1 MRYHIRPNLHKCH
14 MRKML
19 KSIRYDNLLP
29 ERTQYRPV
37 THLKTLGVMDFQ
49 LMSGSMGSV
58 VGE

>member
-1 MRYHIRPNLHKCH
+1 MRYHRRPNLHKCH

-19 KSIRYDNLLP
+19 KSIRYDNLLTD
-29 ERTQYRPV
+29 RTQYRPV
-37 THLKTLGVMDFQ
+37 TPQ